1 MVVTLPLQAEALPAG
16 TLGSENSWVGQQG
29 GHGGWP
35 RSAGALGPST
45 ASSSQHGSRPASNGH
60 PTLPAAS
67 SLSSCAEELGH
78 GHSISSRLGSNPPG
92 NPRPAGR
99 GPSPSPAAASPSG
112 GLAAQCQLL
121 APLGK
126 RSSFSDL
133 KQEER
138 KQLE

>member
-1 MVVTLPLQAEALPAG
+1 MQCITHKPPRQGGVHGGDPPLQAEALPAG

-60 PTLPAAS
+60 PTLPLAS

-78 GHSISSRLGSNPPG
+78 GHSISSGWGQTRQGIPDL
-92 NPRPAGR
+92 PAG
-99 GPSPSPAAASPSG
+99 
-112 GLAAQCQLL
+112 
-121 APLGK
+121 APP
-126 RSSFSDL
+126 
-133 KQEER
+133 
-138 KQLE
+138 